1 MLLLLLACTA
11 APSSLTDDSASDG
24 GAPDG
29 GATGLDDTGTDGEG
43 TGAGVNGRLETVSG
57 QSVLY
62 LWGSRY
68 ELGYAE
74 GALTCDRVADLF
86 KYYLLEE
93 LIADYTSYEYQVVR
107 GVVIGSTSFQPGDME
122 EMQGYYQGALDHCS
136 EEQLT
141 VHSDLL
147 EADSGGSRMLEL
159 EDLYFANA
167 LADFGCSSLSVWGEA
182 SATGDT
188 VHGRNF
194 DWASD
199 DDGRFLSDHLLK
211 VYDSTDEG
219 ARFLSVMVPGM
230 LGCVSCVTEEGV
242 ALTMHNVGGLPT
254 TTPVGISPRMFA
266 AREALLATVGAPD
279 VAAAAEA
286 VLEDRPQN
294 VGNNLHLSWPL
305 SRSVDGT
312 GAAVLEYD
320 GASDHTDGRVT
331 VRRPGDD
338 PEQTRA
344 DTVVATNH
352 YIARSPASGSGD
364 SWDRAALLRQAADLG
379 APEGG
384 LDRQGQRAALETVAG
399 GYGEL
404 TVHSIVVDSAARR
417 LDLYVAPDPSTPAVL
432 GEVRALDLDALFGA
446 LDP

>member
-11 APSSLTDDSASDG
+11 PPPSSADDTAADG
-24 GAPDG
+24 GA
-29 GATGLDDTGTDGEG
+29 ATVDDTGADGG
-43 TGAGVNGRLETVSG
+43 TTSPGVNGRLETVSG

-74 GALTCDRVADLF
+74 GSLTCDRVADLF

-107 GVVIGSTSFQPGDME
+107 GVVIGSTTFQPGDLE
-122 EMQGYYQGALDHCS
+122 EMQGYYQGALDHCT

-147 EADSGGSRMLEL
+147 EDDSGGSRMLEI

-167 LADFGCSSLSVWGEA
+167 LADFGCSSLSVWGAA

-188 VHGRNF
+188 VHARNF

-199 DDGRFLSDHLLK
+199 DDGRFLSDHIVK

-266 AREALLATVGAPD
+266 AREALLATVGATD

-286 VLEDRPQN
+286 VLEERPQN
-294 VGNNLHLSWPL
+294 VGNNLHLSWPMA
-305 SRSVDGT
+305 RAVDGT

-320 GASDHTDGRVT
+320 GASDHQDGRVT
-331 VRRPGDD
+331 VRGPTGD
-338 PEQTRA
+338 PEQARTDA
-344 DTVVATNH
+344 VVTTNH
-352 YIARSPASGSGD
+352 YIARSPAPTSGD
-364 SWDRAALLRQAADLG
+364 SWERASLLRQAIDAG
-379 APEGG
+379 APLGG
-384 LDRQGQRAALETVAG
+384 LDREGGRAALETVAG

-404 TVHSIVVDSAARR
+404 TVHSVVVDSAARR

-432 GEVRALDLDALFGA
+432 GPTRALDLDALFGA
-446 LDP
+446 FDQ